1 MKRHRAKT
9 RRALFE
15 SDRARELRHQF
26 QDTVLA
32 IESRHAQNAAAAQR
46 IEHELRDSLA
56 EARATIEAQRRL
68 LAHPWR
74 HLLRWYWNTPA
85 IRQRKEVE

>member
-15 SDRARELRHQF
+15 SERARELRRQF
-26 QDTVLA
+26 RDTVLV
-32 IESRHAQNAAAAQR
+32 IEKRHAGEAASAQR
-46 IEHELRDSLA
+46 IERELRDKLSD
-56 EARATIEAQRRL
+56 ARVTVERQREL
-68 LAHPWR
+68 LSHPWR
-74 HLLRWYWNTPA
+74 HLVRWYWNPPA

>member
-9 RRALFE
+9 RRAMFE
-15 SDRARELRHQF
+15 SERARELRRQF

-46 IEHELRDSLA
+46 IERELRDKLSD
-56 EARATIEAQRRL
+56 ARVTVERQSEL
-68 LAHPWR
+68 LSHPWL
-74 HLLRWYWNTPA
+74 HLVGWYWNTPV